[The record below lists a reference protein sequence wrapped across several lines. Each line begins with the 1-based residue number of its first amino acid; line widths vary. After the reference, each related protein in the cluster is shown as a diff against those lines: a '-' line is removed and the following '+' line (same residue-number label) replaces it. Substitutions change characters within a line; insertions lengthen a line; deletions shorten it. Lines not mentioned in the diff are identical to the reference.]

1 MFHNLRGYDS
11 HLIFCQLSKFDVKI
25 DVIPN
30 RLGKYMV
37 FILKYRI
44 IIDSMQFM
52 NSSLAK
58 TLKNLSD
65 DDFKYLTQEF
75 GSENLELQKQKDAHS
90 YEYMNRF
97 GDEKW
102 PDEKCLY
109 GSLKDETTG
118 DNGKKLNRHVSGG
131 EHLICI
137 KTWHKFN
144 MKNMGAYH
152 DHYLKKDVLLA
163 DIFEK
168 FADTCLKF
176 YKLDPCH
183 YFNSPGLSWDTVLK
197 MIEIILE

>member
-1 MFHNLRGYDS
+1 
-11 HLIFCQLSKFDVKI
+11 
-25 DVIPN
+25 
-30 RLGKYMV
+30 
-37 FILKYRI
+37 
-44 IIDSMQFM
+44 M
-52 NSSLAK
+52 NSSLEK

-75 GSENLELQKQKDAHS
+75 GSENLELQKQRDAHP

-97 GDEKW
+97 SDEKL

-118 DNGKKLNRHVSGG
+118 GNGKKLKPHVSGG

-144 MKNMGAYH
+144 MKNMGNYH

-183 YFNSPGLSWDTVLK
+183 YFNSPGLSCDAMLK
-197 MIEIILE
+197 MTGWILEENSDIDMHLFKEKGLRGGISYVCKWYIEANNK